1 MTKINDTSEIKH
13 VRPLCSNCKLRPS
26 AFNYKRKGKI
36 YYRSKCDQCIK
47 ESLGLKTGFKSSWE
61 KAGYRKKSICE
72 KCGFKSKHPAQMDV
86 YHIDGNLK
94 NASWNN
100 LKTICANC
108 GRIKSVE
115 EIGWKQG
122 GLIADKR

>member
-13 VRPLCSNCKLRPS
+13 VRPLCSKCKLRPS

-108 GRIKSVE
+108 GRIKAVE

-122 GLIADKR
+122 SLIADKL